1 MRSFI
6 TTLTLLFCLI
16 NIYGQQYN
24 HQPNFINP
32 SPQAASLGVY
42 GNVNASLSSGAAS
55 TSVPLFSL
63 KEQSLNLDISL
74 AYNYSGY
81 RPSDPG
87 GVLGIGWNLLA
98 GGVITRNINGMPD
111 EHPSGFMNVGQLYSS
126 NGPSNQLIND
136 LSYGIY
142 DGSPDLFTFNFMGYS
157 GTFFFGNDG
166 QIHLKE
172 KKPFKIFYES
182 SGTNPPGYPFSI
194 PHKQLARF
202 IVKTDD
208 GVTYVF
214 QDIELSRV
222 TGTGGAGTDHPSSNQ
237 ITSWYLSKVIGI
249 NGEIITFNYIR
260 RGGDETNISESISEK
275 RILKTPEIPNAM
287 RIVQNKTFE
296 VHLSSIEGSLWNVN
310 FEYTSKQGPPPSGSG
325 TRYFRSLDRI
335 ILSDKT
341 SEQKRF
347 EFTYSNETHRHLLK
361 SITEKS
367 ATQSAKPYLFD
378 YYDELSLYPKS
389 IRSIDKWGYYNGK
402 PNSTSMIA
410 EIDANRNPDFT
421 YARTFALNKITYPT
435 GGTSTISYAANTYSY
450 LNGNA
455 YVENV
460 EQTQTYLFQWS
471 YENSSWRLLENTSFY
486 LAQSTEAVIDVA
498 YTPVPDPK
506 PHQCMEEHKVVWLS
520 AGWHDANDY
529 EFPTEQ
535 CRNIV
540 KSQTSRIDFTVKV
553 KKMVPHGYGGTP
565 LTAGGIRVSQ
575 IINNPIDSPEEII
588 SYTINNFQSPT
599 NSSGSILNLSP
610 SFFELSINGFAGK
623 YYSSEPLNLMSR
635 APVIYNNITELK
647 NSAVYKRHY
656 FSAFGGETPGG
667 VDNYG
672 FTVQT
677 GFTISQGQP
686 EFFGPADD
694 FSFLRGLPLK
704 TIHFNNLPGI
714 KSLVEKNQYA
724 LQYDLETSPTAYK
737 TYAYHNELLW
747 WEKVNNV
754 DYPIYA
760 LKKYTISSVWPR
772 LQKRTD
778 STFTHT
784 GEFMA
789 ATSTEYLYDN
799 PVHQQVTQT
808 KTSLSDGSYRKV
820 VNKYPNDYTGTI
832 HPVYQAMIDSNRVNT
847 RIESLQ
853 YLVRQGQADQ
863 LYDATISTFKTATG
877 NSRKSSL
884 IVPYKLFRM
893 ASPGPGAYSAAS
905 NSTAPAGYREILDYT
920 HYNTYGN
927 PEEITWH
934 GTSTLAL
941 LWGYKGQFVVAQAN
955 NATRSDLNTALSGI
969 GQSFTSIFN
978 LTNEATLR
986 SHLNNLATQ
995 PALSPAALTLQTFHP
1010 VYGLASLTT
1019 PEKNTGYFDY
1029 DKLGRLSST
1038 RNISGNLTGYWR
1050 YRYFQ
1055 PNGTKNHIISY
1066 APRVAATDTN
1076 VLNNSGNAVIEYNY
1090 IGGLGQALQTVAKGN
1105 SPLNKDVITS
1115 AVQYDNYRRPYKQFL
1130 TAPASASAGA
1140 YQSNPEALAANFYAD
1155 TRPFSE
1161 VTSYDNSSL
1170 NREIV
1175 KYNAGQ
1181 SWFSNTKSI
1190 RTYPAP
1196 VSSDVRQYKTDASG
1210 NLTYTFYPALSLSK
1224 TLVTDEQENGETR
1237 ILDSENRL
1245 VERRNIGQDIVTS
1258 YVYDEAGRLKA
1269 VIQPEGYALN
1279 ASITY
1284 NSENF
1289 SRYVFFYEYDGKG
1302 RLVRKHVPGE
1312 GWTEMVYDKTD
1323 RVVMQQNPLQ
1333 KVNNRWSFKEYDALD
1348 REVATGETGNNITRE
1363 SAQALFD
1370 AHTVYHETLS
1380 GDTYYGLSFPSTV
1393 RPAANQAFKYNF
1405 YDTYSFAG
1413 TAFAFNSN
1421 GSYHTQKTQV
1431 KGLLAGVKKR
1441 DSRDNSKWYT
1451 EVFYYDDLNR
1461 VIQKQATHQ
1470 LSTSGTTNVI
1480 IRNYEYN
1487 FAGEVISEN
1496 IRYPFTTG
1504 TIEVKNKSQYDH
1516 AGRITRSG
1524 VGINAE
1530 PSDIIHYDYD
1540 EIGRL
1545 KQKKYT
1551 GAGTTPPADPCD
1563 ALTDGLVMGTWTVTG
1578 HPLIARY
1585 FHNKWWL
1592 IQKIGTSPER
1602 FVVRGSEML
1611 SRSDVT
1617 LNNPGYSS
1625 LVNCF
1630 EWKYSDYGGLMPPA
1644 TPSVFPVP
1652 SGYSYVSENGEDFF
1666 EANSSVPCSTP
1677 AAIVASV
1684 TSPAVNQQVTLSTS
1698 CSTGSPKWSTNA
1710 TTNSITVTATTSPV
1724 TYSVTCQGS
1733 SCTTSTSVSITVTG
1747 VPSGPCAVLT
1757 DGLVMGTW
1765 TVTNHPLIARYFH
1778 NKWWLIQ
1785 RIGTSPERFIVRASE
1800 MLSRSDVTLNDPGY
1814 SSLVSCFEW
1823 QYSDYGG
1830 LVPPATPSVF
1840 AVPSGYSYVSENG
1853 EEFFQANSSVPCS
1866 TPAAIVASVTS
1877 PAVNQQV
1884 TLSTSCST
1892 GSPKWSTNATT
1903 NSITVTAT
1911 ASPVTY
1917 SVTCQGSSCTTSA
1930 SVSITVTGVPSGPC
1944 AVLTDGLV
1952 MGTWTVTNHPLI
1964 ARYFHN
1970 KWWLIQRI
1978 GTSPERFIVRASEM
1992 LSRSDVTLN
2001 DPGYSSLVS
2010 CFEWQYSDY
2019 GGLVPPATPSVFA
2032 VPPGY
2037 SYVSENGEDFFQQ
2050 NQGARMAAGFTGNT
2064 EWTESGIKLFP
2075 NPAGDRFD
2083 LRVSSIQAVKDVLL
2097 SITDMKG
2104 RVIYSGR
2111 VDLRAGENT
2120 YPVNSSSF
2128 PDGTYLVSLNKG
2140 LYSKSTKVVIMR

>member
-16 NIYGQQYN
+16 NTYGQDYN
-24 HQPNFINP
+24 QTPSFINP

-74 AYNYSGY
+74 AYNYCGY

-111 EHPSGFMNVGQLYSS
+111 EHPSGFMNIGNMYSS
-126 NGPSNQLIND
+126 NGPTNQLVQD

-142 DGSPDLFTFNFMGYS
+142 DGEPDLFTFNFMGYS

-182 SGTNPPGYPFSI
+182 SSTNPPGYPFSI

-222 TGTGGAGTDHPSSNQ
+222 TGTGGAGTDQPNSNQ

-275 RILKTPEIPNAM
+275 RIIKIPE
-287 RIVQNKTFE
+287 VQGSIQITKNKTFE
-296 VHLSSIEGSLWNVN
+296 VHLSSIEGSLWRVN

-347 EFTYSNETHRHLLK
+347 EFTYGNETHRHLLK

-367 ATQSAKPYLFD
+367 GTQSAKPYLFD
-378 YYDELSLYPKS
+378 YYGESTLYPVS
-389 IRSIDKWGYYNGK
+389 IWSIDQWGYFNGK
-402 PNSTSMIA
+402 PNSTTMIR
-410 EIDANRNPDFT
+410 EKGANRDPDFT

-455 YVENV
+455 YTEYREQSQNYWFRWYYNGSEWELVENNAFTLNQSTNADIFV
-460 EQTQTYLFQWS
+460 ST
-471 YENSSWRLLENTSFY
+471 ENTIDPY
-486 LAQSTEAVIDVA
+486 PHNCISTQ
-498 YTPVPDPK
+498 YNVP
-506 PHQCMEEHKVVWLS
+506 LS
-520 AGWHDANDY
+520 ATSYDAY
-529 EFPTEQ
+529 SAPFYPTPT
-535 CRNIV
+535 CRNLI
-540 KSQTSRIDFTVKV
+540 KGQTSFIHVIVTVKR
-553 KKMVPHGYGGTP
+553 MVPYGFGNTP

-588 SYTINNFQSPT
+588 SYSINSFQNAV
-599 NSSGSILNLSP
+599 NSSGSVLNVSP
-610 SFFELSINGFAGK
+610 TAIAFEFDQVPGIYA
-623 YYSSEPLNLMSR
+623 SSEPINLMTQ
-635 APVIYNNITELK
+635 APVIYNNITEMK
-647 NSAVYKRHY
+647 NNAIYKRHY
-656 FSAFGGETPGG
+656 FSAFGDETPGG
-667 VDNYG
+667 ANNYGVSVGG
-672 FTVQT
+672 FTVLK
-677 GFTISQGQP
+677 GRP
-686 EFFGPADD
+686 ELFGPADD

-704 TIHFNNLPGI
+704 TIHFNNLPGT
-714 KSLVEKNQYA
+714 KSLVEKNQYVP
-724 LQYDLETSPTAYK
+724 QYELETSPTAHK
-737 TYAYHNELLW
+737 TYAYHNEILW
-747 WEKVNNV
+747 WDNFSNV
-754 DYPIYA
+754 TYPVYV
-760 LKKYTISSVWPR
+760 LKKYTVSSVWPR

-808 KTSLSDGSYRKV
+808 KISLSDGSYRKV

-863 LYDATISTFKTATG
+863 LYDATISTFKTVTG

-1038 RNISGNLTGYWR
+1038 RNISGNLTGHWR

-1105 SPLNKDVITS
+1105 SPLNKDVIIS

-1302 RLVRKHVPGE
+1302 RLIRKHVPGE

-1470 LSTSGTTNVI
+1470 LSTSGTTNII

-1487 FAGEVISEN
+1487 FAGEVTSEN

-1710 TTNSITVTATTSPV
+1710 TTNSITVTAT
-1724 TYSVTCQGS
+1724 
-1733 SCTTSTSVSITVTG
+1733 
-1747 VPSGPCAVLT
+1747 
-1757 DGLVMGTW
+1757 
-1765 TVTNHPLIARYFH
+1765 
-1778 NKWWLIQ
+1778 
-1785 RIGTSPERFIVRASE
+1785 
-1800 MLSRSDVTLNDPGY
+1800 
-1814 SSLVSCFEW
+1814 
-1823 QYSDYGG
+1823 
-1830 LVPPATPSVF
+1830 
-1840 AVPSGYSYVSENG
+1840 
-1853 EEFFQANSSVPCS
+1853 
-1866 TPAAIVASVTS
+1866 
-1877 PAVNQQV
+1877 
-1884 TLSTSCST
+1884 
-1892 GSPKWSTNATT
+1892 
-1903 NSITVTAT
+1903 

-1944 AVLTDGLV
+1944 SVLTDGLV